1 MKEISVFILM
11 LSLII
16 GCNEYSTEISQEIGS
31 VKEEPSDF
39 FTQESES
46 SENTEKLFD
55 FSKES
60 HSEWFLVN
68 DDVMGGVSQAQI
80 QRINQSVMS
89 FSGRL
94 SLKNNGGFS
103 SVRSFIPESALA
115 SFDGL
120 TFKIRGDGRLYS
132 VLVTTQNP
140 RISWQSEFETDEEWQ
155 TVTVPF
161 NEMRMSVRG
170 WKVKNSPKIVGSKV
184 TGIGFIISDKIQE
197 PFNLEIDWIAA
208 HEDSD

>member
-1 MKEISVFILM
+1 M

>member
-1 MKEISVFILM
+1 MKKISAFILM
-11 LSLII
+11 LSLVI
-16 GCNEYSTEISQEIGS
+16 GCSEYSTEISQEISG

-39 FTQESES
+39 FTQESEYS
-46 SENTEKLFD
+46 QNDEKLFD
-55 FSKES
+55 FSKQS

-68 DDVMGGVSQAQI
+68 DDIMGGVSQAQI
-80 QRINQSVMS
+80 QRTNQSIMS

-103 SVRSFIPESALA
+103 SVRSFIPRSALA

-120 TFKIRGDGRLYS
+120 TFKIRGDGRSYS
-132 VLVTTQNP
+132 VLATTRDP
-140 RISWQSEFETDEEWQ
+140 RITWQSEFETNEEWQ

-161 NEMRMSVRG
+161 DEMRMSVRG

-184 TGIGFIISDKIQE
+184 NGIGFIISDKIQE

-208 HEDSD
+208 YSDLD

>member
-11 LSLII
+11 LSLVI
-16 GCNEYSTEISQEIGS
+16 GCNEYSTEISQEMGS

-103 SVRSFIPESALA
+103 SVRSFIPKSALA

-132 VLVTTQNP
+132 ILVTTQDP

-155 TVTVPF
+155 TVTISF
-161 NEMRMSVRG
+161 DEMRMSVRG
-170 WKVKNSPKIVGSKV
+170 WKVENSPKIVGSKV
-184 TGIGFIISDKIQE
+184 TSIGFIISDKIQE

>member
-1 MKEISVFILM
+1 M

-46 SENTEKLFD
+46 SKNTEKLFD

-80 QRINQSVMS
+80 QRTNQSIMS

-103 SVRSFIPESALA
+103 SVRSFIPRSALA

-140 RISWQSEFETDEEWQ
+140 RISWQSEFETDEGWQ
-155 TVTVPF
+155 IVTVPF
-161 NEMRMSVRG
+161 DEMRMSVRG
-170 WKVKNSPKIVGSKV
+170 WKVENSPKIVGSKV

-208 HEDSD
+208 HEDSG

>member
-1 MKEISVFILM
+1 M

-16 GCNEYSTEISQEIGS
+16 GCSEYSTEISQEIGS

-39 FTQESES
+39 FTQENES
-46 SENTEKLFD
+46 FENTEKLFD

-103 SVRSFIPESALA
+103 SVRSFLPESALA

-132 VLVTTQNP
+132 VLVTTQDP

-155 TVTVPF
+155 IVTVPF
-161 NEMRMSVRG
+161 DEMRMSVRG

-184 TGIGFIISDKIQE
+184 TSIGFIISDKNQE

>member
-1 MKEISVFILM
+1 M
-11 LSLII
+11 LSLVI

-103 SVRSFIPESALA
+103 SVRSFLPESALA

-140 RISWQSEFETDEEWQ
+140 RISWQSEFETNEGWQ
-155 TVTVPF
+155 IVTVPF
-161 NEMRMSVRG
+161 DEMRMSVRG
-170 WKVKNSPKIVGSKV
+170 WKVENSPKIVGSKV
-184 TGIGFIISDKIQE
+184 TSIGFIISDKSQE

>member
-1 MKEISVFILM
+1 
-11 LSLII
+11 
-16 GCNEYSTEISQEIGS
+16 
-31 VKEEPSDF
+31 
-39 FTQESES
+39 
-46 SENTEKLFD
+46 
-55 FSKES
+55 
-60 HSEWFLVN
+60 
-68 DDVMGGVSQAQI
+68 MGGVSQAQI

-103 SVRSFIPESALA
+103 SVRSFLPESALA

-140 RISWQSEFETDEEWQ
+140 RISWQSEFETDEGWQ
-155 TVTVPF
+155 IVTVPF
-161 NEMRMSVRG
+161 DEMRMSVRG
-170 WKVKNSPKIVGSKV
+170 WKVENSPKIVGSKV

-208 HEDSD
+208 HEDSG

>member
-103 SVRSFIPESALA
+103 SVRSFIPKSALA

-120 TFKIRGDGRLYS
+120 TFKIRGDGRVYS
-132 VLVTTQNP
+132 VLVTTEDP
-140 RISWQSEFETDEEWQ
+140 RISWQSEFQTDEEWQ

>member
-68 DDVMGGVSQAQI
+68 DDVTVGQWDDIAMYCVET
-80 QRINQSVMS
+80 
-89 FSGRL
+89 
-94 SLKNNGGFS
+94 
-103 SVRSFIPESALA
+103 P
-115 SFDGL
+115 D
-120 TFKIRGDGRLYS
+120 LY
-132 VLVTTQNP
+132 N
-140 RISWQSEFETDEEWQ
+140 
-155 TVTVPF
+155 
-161 NEMRMSVRG
+161 
-170 WKVKNSPKIVGSKV
+170 
-184 TGIGFIISDKIQE
+184 
-197 PFNLEIDWIAA
+197 
-208 HEDSD
+208 

>member
-1 MKEISVFILM
+1 MKEISVFILI

-46 SENTEKLFD
+46 SKNTEKLFD

-68 DDVMGGVSQAQI
+68 DDVMGGVSQARI

-103 SVRSFIPESALA
+103 SIRSFLPESALA

-140 RISWQSEFETDEEWQ
+140 RISW
-155 TVTVPF
+155 
-161 NEMRMSVRG
+161 
-170 WKVKNSPKIVGSKV
+170 
-184 TGIGFIISDKIQE
+184 
-197 PFNLEIDWIAA
+197 
-208 HEDSD
+208 

>member
-11 LSLII
+11 LSLVI
-16 GCNEYSTEISQEIGS
+16 GCNEYSTEISQEMGS

-60 HSEWFLVN
+60 NSEWFLVN

-103 SVRSFIPESALA
+103 SVRSFIPKSALA

-132 VLVTTQNP
+132 VLVTTQDP

-155 TVTVPF
+155 TVTIPF
-161 NEMRMSVRG
+161 DEMRMSVRG
-170 WKVKNSPKIVGSKV
+170 WKVENSPKIVGSKV

-208 HEDSD
+208 HGDSD